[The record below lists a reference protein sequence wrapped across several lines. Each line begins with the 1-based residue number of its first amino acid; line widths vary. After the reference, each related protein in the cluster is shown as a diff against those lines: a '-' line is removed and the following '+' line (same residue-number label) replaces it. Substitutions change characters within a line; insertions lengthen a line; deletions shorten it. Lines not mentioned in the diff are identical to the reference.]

1 MKKLTFPLIL
11 AAVFA
16 AQPLAAHEGH
26 GQPMHGGIVAEAG
39 HAQFEIVARDGR
51 ITVHASNHGAPLAT
65 AGASGKLTVLTG
77 TNKQEI
83 PLQASG
89 QDRLQGQG
97 SLTAGDKLLLNVIW
111 PGQKPLQARAVVH

>member
-1 MKKLTFPLIL
+1 MRKLTFPLIL

-16 AQPLAAHEGH
+16 VQPLAAHEGH
-26 GQPMHGGIVAEAG
+26 GQSMHGGIVAEAG

-97 SLTAGDKLLLNVIW
+97 KLTAGDKLLLNVIW

>member
-1 MKKLTFPLIL
+1 MRKLTPPLIL
-11 AAVFA
+11 AAIFA
-16 AQPLAAHEGH
+16 AQPLMAHEGH
-26 GQPMHGGIVAEAG
+26 GEPMHGGIVAEAG
-39 HAQFEIVARDGR
+39 HAQFEIVARDGQ

-77 TNKQEI
+77 TKKQEI

-89 QDRLQGQG
+89 QDLLQGQG
-97 SLTAGDKLLLNVIW
+97 KLTAGDKLLLNVIW

>member
-1 MKKLTFPLIL
+1 MNKLIS
-11 AAVFA
+11 VFCLSTA
-16 AQPLAAHEGH
+16 LTVNVAIAHESH

-97 SLTAGDKLLLNVIW
+97 KLTAGDKLLLNVIW

>member
-1 MKKLTFPLIL
+1 MRKLTSPLIL